1 MSYNRKT
8 KQLGIQTRTETEI
21 KRICKALEDTLLRK
35 NADYGNSSQRAPI
48 LTPRLSAQDALKV
61 RLSDKIA
68 RFIQLEQSGATRVNE
83 SLDDT
88 LLDMAGYCVLL
99 LIARKEK
106 S

>member
-8 KQLGIQTRTETEI
+8 KQSGITIQTGTEI
-21 KRICKALEDTLLRK
+21 KRICKALENTLLRK

-48 LTPRLSAQDALKV
+48 LIPRLSAQDALKV

-68 RFIQLEQSGATRVNE
+68 RFIQLEQTGAARVNE

>member
-21 KRICKALEDTLLRK
+21 KRICKTLEDTLLRK
-35 NADYGNSSQRAPI
+35 NADYGNSSQRSPI

-68 RFIQLEQSGATRVNE
+68 RFIQLEQSGVARVNE

>member
-8 KQLGIQTRTETEI
+8 KQSGIQTRTETEI
-21 KRICKALEDTLLRK
+21 KRICKALENTLLRK
-35 NADYGNSSQRAPI
+35 NADYGDNAQRAPI

-68 RFIQLEQSGATRVNE
+68 RFIQLEQTGAARVNE

>member
-8 KQLGIQTRTETEI
+8 KQSGTAIQTGTEI
-21 KRICKALEDTLLRK
+21 KRICKALENTLLRK

-48 LTPRLSAQDALKV
+48 LIPRLSAQDALKV

-68 RFIQLEQSGATRVNE
+68 RFIQLEQTGAARVNE

-88 LLDMAGYCVLL
+88 LLDIAGYCVLL

>member
-8 KQLGIQTRTETEI
+8 KQSGTAIQTGMEI
-21 KRICKALEDTLLRK
+21 KRICKALENTLLQK
-35 NADYGNSSQRAPI
+35 NADYGDNAQRAPLLI
-48 LTPRLSAQDALKV
+48 PRLSAQDALKV

-68 RFIQLEQSGATRVNE
+68 RFIQLEQTGAARVNE

>member
-8 KQLGIQTRTETEI
+8 KQSGTAIQTETEI
-21 KRICKALEDTLLRK
+21 KRICKALENTLLQK
-35 NADYGNSSQRAPI
+35 NADYGNSSQRSPI

-68 RFIQLEQSGATRVNE
+68 RFIQLEQSGAARVNE

>member
-8 KQLGIQTRTETEI
+8 KQSGIQTRTETEI

-48 LTPRLSAQDALKV
+48 LVPRLSAQDALKV

-68 RFIQLEQSGATRVNE
+68 RFIQLEQSGAARVNE

>member
-8 KQLGIQTRTETEI
+8 KQLGTAIQTGTEI
-21 KRICKALEDTLLRK
+21 KRICKALENTLLRK

-48 LTPRLSAQDALKV
+48 LIPRLSAQDALKV

-68 RFIQLEQSGATRVNE
+68 RFIQLEQSGSARVNE

>member
-8 KQLGIQTRTETEI
+8 KQSGTAIQTGTEI
-21 KRICKALEDTLLRK
+21 RRICKALEDMLLRK

-68 RFIQLEQSGATRVNE
+68 RFIQLEQTGSARVNE

>member
-8 KQLGIQTRTETEI
+8 KQSGTTIQTGTEI
-21 KRICKALEDTLLRK
+21 KRICKALENTLLRK
-35 NADYGNSSQRAPI
+35 NADYGNSSQRAPLLI
-48 LTPRLSAQDALKV
+48 PRLSAQDALKV

-68 RFIQLEQSGATRVNE
+68 RFIQLEQTGAARVNE

-88 LLDMAGYCVLL
+88 LLDIAGYCVLL

>member
-8 KQLGIQTRTETEI
+8 KQLGTAIQTGTEI
-21 KRICKALEDTLLRK
+21 KRICKTLENTLLRK

-48 LTPRLSAQDALKV
+48 LIPRLSAQDALKV

-68 RFIQLEQSGATRVNE
+68 RFIQLEQSGAARVNE